1 MHMRGELGFPAKR
14 SDNDPVTD
22 QDDWALIGS
31 CAIVLL
37 MSFYVVASS
46 TPFDQ
51 IPMLIS
57 GSPGKCWH

>member
-1 MHMRGELGFPAKR
+1 MPMRGELGFPVKR

-22 QDDWALIGS
+22 HDDWALIGS
-31 CAIVLL
+31 CAIVLV
-37 MSFYVVASS
+37 MSFYFVVSS

-57 GSPGKCWH
+57 GSPW